1 MKSVAEKGFP
11 ASLNYAVTRGKG
23 EFSFRFSQ
31 LVTAASYSEADVSAR
46 PNSLNLFYRPLSG
59 TALIKK
65 QKVTFQRKLH
75 YSDTKRATGKVSR
88 NFSLCPLMKTA
99 LKLFFCYLAF
109 WTLAL
114 GLAPSS
120 PFSRASFRSLTVLRA

>member
-46 PNSLNLFYRPLSG
+46 PNSLNLFLP
-59 TALIKK
+59 
-65 QKVTFQRKLH
+65 TFVGNSAFRILQR
-75 YSDTKRATGKVSR
+75 GK
-88 NFSLCPLMKTA
+88 F
-99 LKLFFCYLAF
+99 
-109 WTLAL
+109 
-114 GLAPSS
+114 LAPHFS
-120 PFSRASFRSLTVLRA
+120 PDTGAAGKGGGDDV